1 MVALNTLCI
10 NIFILWFFDGLHGFD
25 VGDVFEV
32 EGMMLVIDGFFWLF
46 SADVD
51 VGDVLSEYSPFG
63 SLDLALHLMR

>member
-1 MVALNTLCI
+1 
-10 NIFILWFFDGLHGFD
+10 
-25 VGDVFEV
+25 
-32 EGMMLVIDGFFWLF
+32 MMLVIDGFFWLF